1 MKNLITENEKTV
13 ASILHISTFSKY
25 FFPLGNFLFPILL
38 WVVHKDK
45 PFVNENG
52 RQAINF
58 QLSVFLYSVLVAL
71 LIFPFLFV
79 YVDDFVTLIQNLD
92 NNSINL
98 DNSNI
103 TQISGFVF
111 IVIVV
116 AILLLALFVFEIY
129 AVIMASIYA
138 SQGKVYNYPLNIS
151 FIPKNSIQTNT
162 SKNT

>member
-13 ASILHISTFSKY
+13 ASILHITTFSKY
-25 FFPLGNFLFPILL
+25 FFPLGNFLFPLLL
-38 WVVHKDK
+38 WVVHIGK

-58 QLSVFLYSVLVAL
+58 QLSMFSYSVIIAL

-98 DNSNI
+98 DDSNI

-116 AILLLALFVFEIY
+116 AILLLALFIFEIY

>member
-58 QLSVFLYSVLVAL
+58 QLSMFLYSVLIGL

-79 YVDDFVTLIQNLD
+79 YVDDFVTLIQKLD

>member
-1 MKNLITENEKTV
+1 MKNLITENEKTI

-58 QLSVFLYSVLVAL
+58 QLSMFLYSVLIGL

-116 AILLLALFVFEIY
+116 AILLLALFIFEIY

-138 SQGKVYNYPLNIS
+138 SQGKVYNYPLNIN

>member
-58 QLSVFLYSVLVAL
+58 QLSIFLYSVLIGL

-79 YVDDFVTLIQNLD
+79 YVDDFVTLIQKLD

-98 DNSNI
+98 YNSNI

-116 AILLLALFVFEIY
+116 AILLLALFIFEIY

-151 FIPKNSIQTNT
+151 FIPKNSTQTNT

>member
-13 ASILHISTFSKY
+13 ASILHITTFSKY

-58 QLSVFLYSVLVAL
+58 QLSMFLYSVLVAL

-116 AILLLALFVFEIY
+116 AILLLALFIFEIY

-151 FIPKNSIQTNT
+151 NSIQTNT

>member
-58 QLSVFLYSVLVAL
+58 QLSIFLYSVLIGL

-79 YVDDFVTLIQNLD
+79 YVDDFVTLIQKLD

-98 DNSNI
+98 YNSNI

-129 AVIMASIYA
+129 TVIMASIYA

-151 FIPKNSIQTNT
+151 FIPKNSTQTNT